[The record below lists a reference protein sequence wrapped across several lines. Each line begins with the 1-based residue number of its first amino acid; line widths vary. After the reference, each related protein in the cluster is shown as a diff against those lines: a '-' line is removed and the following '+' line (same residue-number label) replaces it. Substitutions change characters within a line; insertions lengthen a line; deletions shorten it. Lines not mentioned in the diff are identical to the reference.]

1 MNRIEKH
8 VFLLL
13 LACVFTSD
21 EQSRSKQFSLPMQLC
36 ISPLNPCLQMHLN
49 DPSVFKHMTFSLL
62 HLWVF
67 VSHSLMSKI

>member
-8 VFLLL
+8 VFLPE
-13 LACVFTSD
+13 VNSD

-49 DPSVFKHMTFSLL
+49 DPLVFKQMTFSLL
-62 HLWVF
+62 QMWVF

>member
-1 MNRIEKH
+1 MIRIIKR
-8 VFLLL
+8 VFLL
-13 LACVFTSD
+13 VVN
-21 EQSRSKQFSLPMQLC
+21 PMHLC

-49 DPSVFKHMTFSLL
+49 DPSVFKDMTFSLL